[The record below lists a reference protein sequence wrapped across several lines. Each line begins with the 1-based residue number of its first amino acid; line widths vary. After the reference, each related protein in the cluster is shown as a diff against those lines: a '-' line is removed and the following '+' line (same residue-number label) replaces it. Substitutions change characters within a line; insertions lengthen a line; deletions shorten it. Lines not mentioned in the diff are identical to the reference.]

1 MSSYYCNAEAAKD
14 VEDLKEVLLFN
25 YPAGNKG
32 AEKQAIENV
41 DAVIGR
47 PAIAC
52 ARDPKGHRPAIEIAI
67 KYKGQFYFRSVS
79 LSTEQIATEEIKVG
93 DVVKLKSGGPD
104 MTVIG
109 HSGASSE
116 SITTMWF
123 VEGDAEPHG
132 NQFPIN
138 SLTKIKLQPE

>member
-32 AEKQAIENV
+32 VEKQAIENV

-52 ARDPKGHRPAIEIAI
+52 ARDPKGHWPAIEIAI

-93 DVVKLKSGGPD
+93 DVVKLKSGGPSV
-104 MTVIG
+104 TVSEFSPGSAVAHIVWFDRDG
-109 HSGASSE
+109 FLKKDWVSPGALVIE
-116 SITTMWF
+116 
-123 VEGDAEPHG
+123 H
-132 NQFPIN
+132 
-138 SLTKIKLQPE
+138 LKPE